1 MHGFVS
7 YRRFG
12 RARSL
17 RNDQAVCV
25 LGRYVATELW
35 LELARYVTTKPCAS
49 SVATKR
55 RDPGRCHGRL
65 TRVVQPASAPPPA
78 SGEAAAR
85 LGLEKYEKNFKK
97 RHFTDPTLP
106 LLTDRELQEVN
117 IPGGARLLILDHI
130 KRYHKM
136 ENRK

>member
-1 MHGFVS
+1 MSFIPNS
-7 YRRFG
+7 RI
-12 RARSL
+12 S
-17 RNDQAVCV
+17 
-25 LGRYVATELW
+25 
-35 LELARYVTTKPCAS
+35 VTT
-49 SVATKR
+49 R
-55 RDPGRCHGRL
+55 Y
-65 TRVVQPASAPPPA
+65 Q
-78 SGEAAAR
+78 

-117 IPGGARLLILDHI
+117 IPGGAGLLILDHI